1 MRRLVLRQFASAP
14 SIKIENPYSLE
25 IIAEV
30 PFLSLKEAQA
40 RVESSANFAN
50 TWKKVP
56 LQERIQVIRSGLSN
70 LWKMSSVVA
79 EDVTKMVGKPI
90 SQSLEEIRVAQES
103 SSRLVDIAPKA
114 LEDVVVLDTP
124 QLYKKITKEPLGV
137 VMTMAPY
144 SSPVHIAMNQL
155 LPAILSGNTVLVKHS
170 PYTATITKYFTEAFA
185 QAGVPHLITDFFVQV
200 KDMPKLL
207 ENRCI
212 NYVNFVGSV
221 ENGKELY
228 QTLAD
233 ARIMDV
239 GLHLGAKNA
248 AYVRHDADVDI
259 AVKDIVGCALYN
271 AGQSSTSIER
281 ILVDERV
288 YGRFVELAM
297 KEMMQQRIGDPMDE
311 GTTLGPLPSPDAP
324 ARLTALIEEA
334 VQGKCTV
341 KCGGSA
347 TADESGKGRFFE
359 PTLLCD
365 LEDYMRVFVSYKQ
378 SEEFFGPIVA
388 VDAAGSD
395 EEVVKRINALPYGL
409 STSIYTADK
418 AKAMELASQIETGT
432 VLMNACRIMDPE
444 LPWSG
449 WKDSGK
455 HALLSHYCFRY
466 VTRTK
471 SYYIQTKAS

>member
-1 MRRLVLRQFASAP
+1 MRRLALRQFASLT

-25 IIAEV
+25 IVAEV
-30 PFLSLKEAQA
+30 PFLSLPEAQA
-40 RVESSANFAN
+40 KVETSALFAA

-56 LQERIQVIRSGLSN
+56 LEERMKVVRSGLSN

-79 EDVTKMVGKPI
+79 EDITRMVGKPI
-90 SQSLEEIRVAQES
+90 SQSLEEMRVAQLS
-103 SSRLVDIAPKA
+103 SERLVHIAPKA
-114 LEDVVVLDTP
+114 LDDVVVLDTP

-137 VMTMAPY
+137 VLTMAPY
-144 SSPVHIAMNQL
+144 NSPVHIALNQL
-155 LPAILSGNTVLVKHS
+155 LPAIVSGNTVLVKHS
-170 PYTATITKYFTEAFA
+170 PYTAPITRYFTEAFA

-207 ENRCI
+207 ENRSI

-221 ENGKELY
+221 ESGKELY
-228 QTLAD
+228 QALAD

-239 GLHLGAKNA
+239 GLHLGAKNT
-248 AYVRHDADVDI
+248 AYVRHDADIEV
-259 AVKDIVGCALYN
+259 AVKDIVNCALYN

-288 YGRFVELAM
+288 YEKFVALAM
-297 KEMMQQRIGDPMDE
+297 QEMMQQRIGDPMDE
-311 GTTLGPLPSPDAP
+311 ATTIGPLPSPDAP

-347 TADESGKGRFFE
+347 TADEAGKGRFFE

-365 LEDYMRVFVSYKQ
+365 LEDYMRVFVSSRQ

-418 AKAMELASQIETGT
+418 AKALQLADQVETGT
-432 VLMNACRIMDPE
+432 VLMNACGVMDPE
-444 LPWSG
+444 LPWCG

-455 HALLSHYCFRY
+455 HALLSHYCYRY

-471 SYYIQTKAS
+471 SYYIQTKAA